1 MTDPIKIGPLT
12 VREFVRDGEPTGKW
26 MLDIPTSLTGGKR
39 KRKLYGS
46 QSEAVR
52 TARELWKHMRGRE
65 LGFVQKPTRPRLTV
79 EDAVR
84 QWTLYDEGRVETLKK
99 QRISL
104 DTDLY
109 RLKAVQAFFQGRY
122 LDEIGEEQLTAYQ
135 RNRLAARY
143 SPASINSEIRSLN
156 KVFRWAVKQKLLDT
170 VPTVERIPEPG
181 LEKVVVP
188 TLEEVGRIIDGLP
201 TETVPVVW
209 FLALTG
215 CRPGEAYNLTWD
227 CVDEVNGWVEIRPK
241 DGWRPKTSTSTR
253 RLPVEG
259 MLLDLIRQQ
268 LKVSRFVFPSTVA
281 PEKARTNMRKAFA
294 SAVKKAKIVRNGEQ
308 VLDIKPKYLRKA
320 FATWQAEQGTHPRL
334 LQALMG
340 HAPGSTVTDRHY
352 IKPQEEA
359 MRAAVVRMLPTDERN
374 NTHGQCRVGG
384 TGE

>member
-1 MTDPIKIGPLT
+1 VSAPVKIGPLT

-26 MLDIPTSLTGGKR
+26 VLDIPTSLTGGKR
-39 KRKLYGS
+39 KRKLYAS
-46 QSEAVR
+46 RDEAVR
-52 TARELWKHMRGRE
+52 TARELWKRLRARE
-65 LGFVQKPTRPRLTV
+65 LGFVEKPTRARITV
-79 EDAVR
+79 EDAVK
-84 QWTLYDEGRVETLKK
+84 QWELYDEDRVATLKK
-99 QRISL
+99 QRVSL

-109 RLKAVQAFFQGRY
+109 RLKAVQAYFTGCC
-122 LDEIGEEQLTAYQ
+122 LDEIGEGELVAYQ
-135 RNRLAARY
+135 KNRLAAGY
-143 SPASINSEIRSLN
+143 SPASINSEIRSLG
-156 KVFRWAVKQKLLDT
+156 KVFRWAVKQKLLDA
-170 VPTVERIPEPG
+170 VPTVERIPEQ
-181 LEKVVVP
+181 LLADVVVP
-188 TLEEVGRIIDGLP
+188 TLEEVRRIIDALP
-201 TETVPVVW
+201 KENVAVVW

-241 DGWRPKTSTSTR
+241 DGWKPKNPSSIR

-268 LKVSRFVFPSTVA
+268 PKVSRLVFPSTVD

-294 SAVKKAKIVRNGEQ
+294 SAVKKAKIVRNGKP

-359 MRAAVVRMLPTDERN
+359 MRAAVVRMLPAK
-374 NTHGQCRVGG
+374 GV
-384 TGE
+384 